1 MGIMTQEKAEGGGE
15 AERQDQKIEEPCR
28 QKKARNLLNPQ
39 LTDTRRKVTIKTT
52 EMPHR
57 RPSTKRELFYT
68 VTIVKEGM

>member
-15 AERQDQKIEEPCR
+15 AERQDQKIEEPSR
-28 QKKARNLLNPQ
+28 QKKARNLRNSQ
-39 LTDTRRKVTIKTT
+39 MTDTRRKVTIKTT

>member
-1 MGIMTQEKAEGGGE
+1 MGIMTQEKAQGGGE

-28 QKKARNLLNPQ
+28 QKKARNLRNSQ
-39 LTDTRRKVTIKTT
+39 LMDTRRKVTIKTT

-57 RPSTKRELFYT
+57 RPSTKRELFFT